1 MELNEIIAND
11 GPCECGKI
19 HDSLLKKTVICE
31 GALNKIPELVNEEGA
46 KSVFMLA
53 DGNTYACAGAKTEE
67 LLKNAGIIVKKYV
80 YPTKEVIEP
89 DEKAVGSAVMH
100 YADCDM
106 IVGVG
111 SGVINDIGKIL
122 AALTKKTYMIV
133 GTAPSMDGYAS
144 ATSSMA
150 RDGLKVS
157 LPSKCPD
164 IVVGDLD
171 VLCNAPMDMIRAGVG
186 DMLAKYVS
194 ICEWRIATILCGE
207 YYCEK
212 VANMVRT
219 ALSDVVALAP
229 KLMKRDKD
237 AVKAVM
243 NGMVLSGIAANY
255 AGISRPVSGLEHY
268 FSHVWDMRGLDKG
281 TEVFLHGI
289 QCGSATAEVARL
301 YEYLK
306 TVTPDKQK
314 ALAFAR
320 SFDVE
325 KHNKA
330 MLEFVGAGS
339 IAMAEQEKKEGK
351 YDVKMHAVRL
361 EKIIDNWDKILKIMD
376 EETPSY
382 AKIVEI
388 LEQIGAPINASA
400 LRKDNEEIAKTLIF
414 SKDIRDKYVA
424 SRILWDLGITDEAIQ
439 ALYGYKAE

>member
-1 MELNEIIAND
+1 MELNEIIAKD
-11 GPCECGKI
+11 GLCECGKV
-19 HDSLLKKTVICE
+19 HDSLLKKAVICE
-31 GALNKIPELVNEEGA
+31 GALEKIPELIKEEGA
-46 KSVFMLA
+46 RTVFMLA
-53 DGNTYACAGAKTEE
+53 DENTYACAGAKTEE
-67 LLKNAGIIVKKYV
+67 FLKNAGITVKKYV
-80 YPTKEVIEP
+80 YPTREVIEP

-100 YADCDM
+100 YSDCDM
-106 IVGVG
+106 VVGVG
-111 SGVINDIGKIL
+111 SGVINDIGKIVSAL
-122 AALTKKTYMIV
+122 ANKTYMIV

-194 ICEWRIATILCGE
+194 ICEWRIATLLCGE

-212 VANMVRT
+212 VADMVRT
-219 ALSDVVALAP
+219 ALNEVVTLAP
-229 KLMKRDKD
+229 KLMQRDKE

-281 TEVFLHGI
+281 TPVYLHGI

-306 TVTPDKQK
+306 TVTPNKQK
-314 ALAFAR
+314 ALDFVA
-320 SFDVE
+320 SFNVDE
-325 KHNKA
+325 YNKA
-330 MLEFVGAGS
+330 MYEFVGAGS

-351 YDVKMHAVRL
+351 YDKQKHAVRI
-361 EKIIDNWDKILKIMD
+361 EKIIDNWETILKIMD

-382 AKIVEI
+382 AKITEI
-388 LEQIGAPINASA
+388 LTQIGAPINASA
-400 LRKDNEEIAKTLIF
+400 LDKNNEEIAKTLTF

-424 SRILWDLGITDEAIQ
+424 SRILWDLGITDEAID
-439 ALYGYKAE
+439 ALYGEKAE

>member
-19 HDSLLKKTVICE
+19 HDSLLKKAVICE
-31 GALNKIPELVNEEGA
+31 NAIEQIPSLVKEESA

-53 DGNTYACAGAKTEE
+53 DLNTYACAGEKVENVLT
-67 LLKNAGIIVKKYV
+67 KAGISVKKYV
-80 YPTKEVIEP
+80 FPTADVIEP
-89 DEKAVGSAVMH
+89 DEKAVGSAIM
-100 YADCDM
+100 YYSDCDM
-106 IVGVG
+106 VVGVG
-111 SGVINDIGKIL
+111 SGVINDIGKIVS
-122 AALTKKTYMIV
+122 AVANKTYMIV

-219 ALSDVVALAP
+219 ALNEVVTLAP
-229 KLMKRDKD
+229 KLMQRDKQ

-243 NGMVLSGIAANY
+243 DGMVLSGIAANY

-281 TEVFLHGI
+281 TKVFLHGI
-289 QCGSATAEVARL
+289 QCGSATAEVAKL

-306 TVTPDKQK
+306 TVVPNKQK
-314 ALAFAR
+314 ALDYAQ
-320 SFDVE
+320 SFNVE
-325 KHNKA
+325 SYNA
-330 MLEFVGAGS
+330 EMLEFVGAGAN
-339 IAMAEQEKKEGK
+339 AMAEQEKKEGK
-351 YDVKMHAVRL
+351 YDVKKHAVRL
-361 EKIIDNWDKILKIMD
+361 DKIIENWDKILKIMD

-382 AKIVEI
+382 AQIIDVLKS
-388 LEQIGAPINASA
+388 IGAPINASE
-400 LRKDNEEIAKTLIF
+400 LGKDNEEIAKTLTF

-424 SRILWDLGITDEAIQ
+424 SRLLWDLGITNEAIRD
-439 ALYGYKAE
+439 LYNV

>member
-1 MELNEIIAND
+1 MELNEIIAGD
-11 GPCECGKI
+11 GLCECGKI
-19 HDSLLKKTVICE
+19 HNSLLKKAVIGE
-31 GALNKIPELVNEEGA
+31 NALEEIPKLVKAECA
-46 KSVFMLA
+46 KSVFLLA
-53 DGNTYACAGAKTEE
+53 DLNTYACAGEKTEE
-67 LLKNAGIIVKKYV
+67 LLKNAGITVKKYV
-80 YPTKEVIEP
+80 YPTTDVIEP
-89 DEKAVGSAVMH
+89 DEKAVGSAIMH
-100 YADCDM
+100 YTEWDM

-122 AALTKKTYMIV
+122 SAVAHKTYMIV

-171 VLCNAPMDMIRAGVG
+171 VLCKAPMDMIRAGVG

-219 ALSDVVALAP
+219 ALNEVVTLAP
-229 KLMKRDKD
+229 KLMQRDKQ

-281 TEVFLHGI
+281 TKVFLHGI

-306 TVTPDKQK
+306 TITPNKEK
-314 ALAFAR
+314 ALKFV
-320 SFDVE
+320 SEFDLE
-325 KHNKA
+325 KYNA
-330 MLEFVGAGS
+330 DMFDFIGAGS

-351 YDVKMHAVRL
+351 YDKQKHAIRL
-361 EKIIDNWDKILKIMD
+361 EKIIANWDVILKIMD

-382 AKIVEI
+382 ARIIEI
-388 LEQIGAPINASA
+388 LKAIGAPINASE
-400 LRKDNEEIAKTLIF
+400 LGKGNEEIAKTLVY

-424 SRILWDLGITDEAIQ
+424 SRILWDLGLTQEAIST
-439 ALYGYKAE
+439 LYNV

>member
-11 GPCECGKI
+11 GLCECGKI
-19 HDSLLKKTVICE
+19 HDSLLKKAVICE
-31 GALNKIPELVNEEGA
+31 KAIDLIPNIVKEENA

-53 DGNTYACAGAKTEE
+53 DLNTYACAGEKVESVLTS
-67 LLKNAGIIVKKYV
+67 AGITVKKYV
-80 YPTKEVIEP
+80 FPTTDVIEP
-89 DEKAVGSAVMH
+89 DEKAVGSAIMH
-100 YADCDM
+100 YVDCDM

-111 SGVINDIGKIL
+111 SGVINDIGKIV
-122 AALTKKTYMIV
+122 ASVSKKTYMIV

-194 ICEWRIATILCGE
+194 ICEWRIATLLCGE
-207 YYCEK
+207 YWCDK

-219 ALSDVVALAP
+219 ALSEVVALAP
-229 KLMKRDKD
+229 KLMQRDKQ

-243 NGMVLSGIAANY
+243 DGMVLSGIAANY

-281 TEVFLHGI
+281 TKVFLHGI
-289 QCGSATAEVARL
+289 QCGSATAEVAKL

-306 TVTPDKQK
+306 TIVPDKKK
-314 ALAFAR
+314 ALDFVNA
-320 SFDVE
+320 FDVE
-325 KHNKA
+325 KYNA
-330 MLEFVGAGS
+330 EMFEFVGAGAN
-339 IAMAEQEKKEGK
+339 AMAEQEKKEGK
-351 YDVKMHAVRL
+351 YDKQKHAVRL
-361 EKIIDNWDKILKIMD
+361 EKIIENWPEIIKIME

-382 AKIVEI
+382 AKITDI
-388 LEQIGAPINASA
+388 LKTIGAPINATE
-400 LRKDNEEIAKTLIF
+400 LGKDNEEIAKTLTF

-424 SRILWDLGITDEAIQ
+424 SRILWDLGITNEAIRD
-439 ALYGYKAE
+439 LYNV